1 MLFYLLVQAPVLN
14 PTSGMVS
21 PWIMGSQA
29 GTPMQQ
35 QMSRRSQ
42 MPLLPSL
49 VSKELLS
56 PPRRQLSHMMPPQL
70 PVSSYI
76 H

>member
-1 MLFYLLVQAPVLN
+1 MLFYLLLQQPVLN
-14 PTSGMVS
+14 PSSGIMS
-21 PWIMGSQA
+21 PWIMESQA
-29 GTPMQQ
+29 GIPMQQ
-35 QMSRRSQ
+35 QVSRMRQ

-49 VSKELLS
+49 VSEELLS